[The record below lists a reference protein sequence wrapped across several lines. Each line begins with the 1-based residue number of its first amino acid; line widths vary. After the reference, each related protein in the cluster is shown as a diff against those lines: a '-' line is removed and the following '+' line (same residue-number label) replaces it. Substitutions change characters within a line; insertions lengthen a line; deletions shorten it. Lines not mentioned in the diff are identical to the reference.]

1 MLTLVQVVH
10 LGGLSALTRNLL
22 YRYVRKQIPQRRVWV
37 PSCTFGGKQAQTATF
52 PFPRKCRCHP
62 EAAKSP
68 AKRTTPNEEPALS
81 PPKGPMQP
89 TETPAWAA
97 SHYIP

>member
-37 PSCTFGGKQAQTATF
+37 SSCTFGGKQAQTATL
-52 PFPRKCRCHP
+52 KTDGT
-62 EAAKSP
+62 AS
-68 AKRTTPNEEPALS
+68 ALS
-81 PPKGPMQP
+81 RAPHFSRTLHGNSKKARTIVEGRRFS
-89 TETPAWAA
+89 AA
-97 SHYIP
+97 